1 MFSNLT
7 HCTKVS
13 YKSHSRGCKC
23 HNGTSP
29 NYWGY
34 FISNKSH
41 SSMISNDFYTN
52 RAEWTSTRWIKS
64 SKNCEKRF
72 TPKGKKVFLRS
83 LKASNR
89 RTSTEHGN
97 NGLHLDLDSTDA
109 TKIDLE
115 RATGMVSRELRHPSR
130 SLKHVDIT
138 YTYTHLHITIDIYI
152 YIHIH
157 IRIHIRIHI
166 HIHIHA
172 SNLCGKAILSIPPT
186 PKSNARLQTTT
197 ESWCMPKAA
206 PGRPW
211 GPGLWAYWPYVSRS
225 KYDLLNGLLAKE
237 ISRKLIPIVNWY
249 LLIDTYCQLIPIN
262 WY

>member
-1 MFSNLT
+1 MSQWF
-7 HCTKVS
+7 
-13 YKSHSRGCKC
+13 
-23 HNGTSP
+23 TSP

-64 SKNCEKRF
+64 NKNCEKF
-72 TPKGKKVFLRS
+72 LHQKEKKVFLRS

-97 NGLHLDLDSTDA
+97 NGLHLDLGSTDA

-152 YIHIH
+152 YIYIHTYIYIYIHTYIHTYIH
-157 IRIHIRIHI
+157 IYIYIYIYTYIHIYIYIYTYMPVTCVAKPFFPSLQHPNQSPTSRRQQRAGACRRPPRGSRGVRGALDSEHI
-166 HIHIHA
+166 GHMCHGQ
-172 SNLCGKAILSIPPT
+172 NMTC
-186 PKSNARLQTTT
+186 
-197 ESWCMPKAA
+197 
-206 PGRPW
+206 
-211 GPGLWAYWPYVSRS
+211 
-225 KYDLLNGLLAKE
+225 
-237 ISRKLIPIVNWY
+237 
-249 LLIDTYCQLIPIN
+249 
-262 WY
+262 